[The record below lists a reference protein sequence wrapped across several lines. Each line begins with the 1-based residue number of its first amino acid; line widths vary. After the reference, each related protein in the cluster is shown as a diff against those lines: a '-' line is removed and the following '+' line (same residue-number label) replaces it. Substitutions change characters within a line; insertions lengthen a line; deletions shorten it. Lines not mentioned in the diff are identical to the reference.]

1 MVLYGPLKC
10 AGAMPYGPRT
20 RWANW
25 AFQLGYH
32 EIPTDPFSPDP
43 FVHRW
48 RNVFCQFSPDLEIG
62 SLFSKVWVFCTQL
75 FSPPRQIVSGRVRRA
90 FNSHQVLRLRN
101 ENNSVHVRLHSS
113 TIDFIGDLVYPIIRE
128 TEYSKTHESMEIARS

>member
-1 MVLYGPLKC
+1 MLLFGLNWIVLLSISDPDC
-10 AGAMPYGPRT
+10 IEMIQDGASEVGVTPR
-20 RWANW
+20 
-25 AFQLGYH
+25 
-32 EIPTDPFSPDP
+32 E
-43 FVHRW
+43 
-48 RNVFCQFSPDLEIG
+48 PDLEIG
-62 SLFSKVWVFCTQL
+62 SLFSKVRVFCTQL

>member
-1 MVLYGPLKC
+1 MEGIDRSIER
-10 AGAMPYGPRT
+10 AERAERGDR
-20 RWANW
+20 
-25 AFQLGYH
+25 
-32 EIPTDPFSPDP
+32 DPSFGVRCLED
-43 FVHRW
+43 
-48 RNVFCQFSPDLEIG
+48 NLEIG
-62 SLFSKVWVFCTQL
+62 SLFSKVRVFCTQL

-101 ENNSVHVRLHSS
+101 ENNSVQVRLHSS